1 LTDEQ
6 VREDAGSRMNLVY
19 NSDHFYVVEFPGDGY
34 ELVDK
39 QSGRGTFLQG
49 PSADSFRDSMQSVI
63 AHSPTIESVD
73 EFLSGF
79 DALLTQK
86 VVIH

>member
-1 LTDEQ
+1 MN
-6 VREDAGSRMNLVY
+6 MNLVY
-19 NSDHFYVVEFPGDGY
+19 NSDHFYVVEFAGNGY

-49 PSADSFRDSMQSVI
+49 ASATKFRDSMQSVI
-63 AHSPTIESVD
+63 ASNPNIESVD

-79 DALLTQK
+79 EELLTQDI
-86 VVIH
+86 VLH